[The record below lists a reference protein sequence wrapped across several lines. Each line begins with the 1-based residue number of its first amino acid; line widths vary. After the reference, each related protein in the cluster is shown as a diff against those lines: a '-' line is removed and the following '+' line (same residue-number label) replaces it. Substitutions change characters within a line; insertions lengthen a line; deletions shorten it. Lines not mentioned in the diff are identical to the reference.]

1 MIDPLELQVKEE
13 IHRIFNLKTKWAIPY
28 FYKQWTGGLHAN
40 ERAQHIE
47 TFIRMQCKY
56 EQSLLDQLDLVKKI

>member
-1 MIDPLELQVKEE
+1 MIDPLDLPVKDEV
-13 IHRIFNLKTKWAIPY
+13 HRIFSRREKWAIP
-28 FYKQWTGGLHAN
+28 FFAKRWTIGLHAN

-56 EQSLLDQLDLVKKI
+56 DHSLLD